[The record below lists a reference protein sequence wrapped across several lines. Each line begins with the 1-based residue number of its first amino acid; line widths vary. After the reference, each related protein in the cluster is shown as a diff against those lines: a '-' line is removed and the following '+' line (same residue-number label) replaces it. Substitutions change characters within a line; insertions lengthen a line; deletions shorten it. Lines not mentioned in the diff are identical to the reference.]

1 MINLE
6 DKTLA
11 ELKELAKENNIK
23 NISKLK
29 KEELVQVLEQVINSE
44 TISTTEIAKKNET
57 DIKGVRAMK
66 MERHSKIVELIGKY
80 EIETQDKLASL
91 LREFGYE
98 VTQATISRDIKELH
112 LIKILSST
120 GKYKYAV
127 AATNDTPIS
136 GRLSNIFRETVKSTA
151 YSGNIVLLKTLS
163 GCASAAAEALD
174 SSGIPH
180 VIGSV
185 AGDNTIMFVT
195 DDPENSPIVVE
206 FLNNMLKK

>member
-1 MINLE
+1 MTYAMRIFFIIWYNYKQITIPPPGFGLL
-6 DKTLA
+6 DTSGKRHLGDT
-11 ELKELAKENNIK
+11 IFGGTDMR
-23 NISKLK
+23 ISR
-29 KEELVQVLEQVINSE
+29 QN
-44 TISTTEIAKKNET
+44 
-57 DIKGVRAMK
+57 
-66 MERHSKIVELIGKY
+66 KILELIETY